1 MGGTISVESEIGTG
15 TTFAVELRLAAQV
28 EAGARTEAIT
38 VVEGDREPL
47 GPCTILYVEDNPA
60 NFRLVERIIE
70 SHPTVT
76 LIGARDGRTGMHL
89 ARERRPD
96 LVLLDLHLPDVHGAE
111 VLARLKRNVR
121 TRATPVIVLTADA
134 TSSRTEMLLRS
145 GAHAYLTKPLDV
157 AGLLRA
163 VAGALDDVSRAA

>member
-1 MGGTISVESEIGTG
+1 
-15 TTFAVELRLAAQV
+15 
-28 EAGARTEAIT
+28 
-38 VVEGDREPL
+38 
-47 GPCTILYVEDNPA
+47 
-60 NFRLVERIIE
+60 
-70 SHPTVT
+70 
-76 LIGARDGRTGMHL
+76 
-89 ARERRPD
+89 
-96 LVLLDLHLPDVHGAE
+96 VLLDLHLPDVHGAE